1 MSYLQ
6 LNHDPARA
14 LLLASSGRS
23 GSTWLSDVV
32 ADAFGCRVLFE
43 PLRPKRL
50 RPPKATLWGYYVD
63 PAVPDAG
70 LEASFGRI
78 LAGRVRDEWV
88 NRFNTRRIS
97 RNRLVKEIR
106 ATNLLPW
113 VIAHFQNVPVVY
125 LLRHPVS
132 VALSATALGWDPC
145 LDDFLGQQALMGG
158 PLLRHAQVAVRLAG
172 STDLFERHVLR
183 WCLENVVPVELLPS
197 GSVHVVFYEALVE
210 DPDREFDRLLT
221 FLRRYGAGGWD
232 APVVSRPV
240 FERASITNLLGTAI
254 TLGPEALNAWPPAAT
269 HERIDRAVA
278 IAAEFG
284 LDRIYGASPR
294 PRINPADVLRR
305 PSAD

>member
-1 MSYLQ
+1 
-6 LNHDPARA
+6 

-50 RPPKATLWGYYVD
+50 RPPEATLWGYYVD
-63 PAVPDAG
+63 PAVADSG
-70 LEASFGRI
+70 LETSLGRI

-88 NRFNTRRIS
+88 DRFNTRRIS

-113 VIAHFQNVPVVY
+113 VVAHFRNVPVVY

-132 VALSATALGWDPC
+132 VAVSATALGWDPC
-145 LDDFLGQQALMGG
+145 LDDFLGQRPLMDG
-158 PLLRHAQVAVRLAG
+158 PLLRHAGVIARLAAG
-172 STDLFERHVLR
+172 ADLFERHVLR
-183 WCLENVVPVELLPS
+183 WCLENVVPVELLPA

-210 DPDREFDRLLT
+210 DPEGEFHRLLT

-232 APVVSRPV
+232 APGVVRPD

-254 TLGPEALNAWPPAAT
+254 TLGPEALDAWPPAAT
-269 HERIDRAVA
+269 PDRVDRAVA

-284 LDRIYGASPR
+284 LDRIYGTSPR
-294 PRINPADVLRR
+294 PQIDPAEVLLG
-305 PSAD
+305 PSPP